1 MDNVAHKLSEY
12 FEYKGITQSE
22 IASTL
27 GVTKAYVNALFKG
40 RSSFGKKQAE
50 KFGNHFGIS
59 PSWLLTGEGDMLL
72 DDTPAAPTQD
82 TKPHLPIAVIA
93 GRMGGIS
100 EAVRLH
106 ECEQLPVVYAFPRY
120 DYTMMVQ
127 GDSMEPKYEGGDR
140 IAIRKVCDYVEWGKT
155 YVVDT
160 ADGAL
165 LKRIYDEGDTIRCVS
180 FNKDYPD
187 FHVNKQNIYGLY
199 KVVGLL
205 RVNQ

>member
-1 MDNVAHKLSEY
+1 MGLKERFVQFLD
-12 FEYKGITQSE
+12 YKGIKKATFEKSVGFSNGFVDKMGDNTRQSKIE
-22 IASTL
+22 
-27 GVTKAYVNALFKG
+27 V
-40 RSSFGKKQAE
+40 
-50 KFGNHFGIS
+50 IS
-59 PSWLLTGEGDMLL
+59 NFFPELNIVWLLTGEGDMLINEEQ
-72 DDTPAAPTQD
+72 PAAPTQD

-205 RVNQ
+205 RINQ

>member
-1 MDNVAHKLSEY
+1 MGLKERFVQFLD
-12 FEYKGITQSE
+12 YKGIKKATFEKSVGFSNGFVDKMGDNTRQSKIE
-22 IASTL
+22 
-27 GVTKAYVNALFKG
+27 V
-40 RSSFGKKQAE
+40 
-50 KFGNHFGIS
+50 IS
-59 PSWLLTGEGDMLL
+59 NFFPELNIVWLLTGEGDMLINEEQL
-72 DDTPAAPTQD
+72 AAPTQD

-205 RVNQ
+205 RINQ

>member
-1 MDNVAHKLSEY
+1 MTTKDRIMA
-12 FEYKGITQSE
+12 FIATQ
-22 IASTL
+22 
-27 GVTKAYVNALFKG
+27 
-40 RSSFGKKQAE
+40 
-50 KFGNHFGIS
+50 GIS
-59 PSWLLTGEGDMLL
+59 VREFEKRAGLANGYLRQLRKSPTVEKLESIIAAFPEIDKTWLLTGE
-72 DDTPAAPTQD
+72 DDAPAAPQD

>member
-1 MDNVAHKLSEY
+1 MTTKDRIMA
-12 FEYKGITQSE
+12 FIATQ
-22 IASTL
+22 
-27 GVTKAYVNALFKG
+27 
-40 RSSFGKKQAE
+40 
-50 KFGNHFGIS
+50 GIS
-59 PSWLLTGEGDMLL
+59 VREFEKRAGLANGYLRQLRKSPTVEKLESIIAAFPEIDKTWLLTGE

-106 ECEQLPVVYAFPRY
+106 ECEQLPVVHAFPRY

-205 RVNQ
+205 RINQ